1 MLHRRRPDAV
11 PLRRIAKGILQRHSV
26 SMKNGRIS
34 LCGAK
39 AAKNRKSLKKIAEAV
54 VLRDKIRRGSE
65 AN

>member
-1 MLHRRRPDAV
+1 
-11 PLRRIAKGILQRHSV
+11 
-26 SMKNGRIS
+26 MKNGRIS

-39 AAKNRKSLKKIAEAV
+39 AAKKRKSLKKIAEAV